1 MDRFLRERGETF
13 FILVISW
20 IIQGRLIN
28 IVEKW
33 GKEEGRAGISLFL
46 VVAYVRESRIE
57 QVIISWNAGIVAE
70 ILNKL
75 KRILIIIH
83 DGGKLNGKC

>member
-46 VVAYVRESRIE
+46 VVAYVRESNRASNYILERRDRSWDIE
-57 QVIISWNAGIVAE
+57 
-70 ILNKL
+70 
-75 KRILIIIH
+75 
-83 DGGKLNGKC
+83 